1 MIFISKKAKQK
12 VASRYSMTSAHLQH
26 LQFLDEQ
33 TKQRCAQEIKLEF
46 PQERAPTLDRK
57 FTDEARV
64 FPYFLVLAGSNGGIF
79 KVLLAQNIDSKHYGC
94 SHYGNFIEEGV
105 PGTRILTL

>member
-1 MIFISKKAKQK
+1 
-12 VASRYSMTSAHLQH
+12 MTSAHLQH

-46 PQERAPTLDRK
+46 PQERASTLDAK

-79 KVLLAQNIDSKHYGC
+79 KVLLSQNIDSKLHGC
-94 SHYGNFIEEGV
+94 SHYVTLIAQGV
-105 PGTRILTL
+105 LNE